1 MEEFQLI
8 EQVEATSVSIKL
20 SLFKENC
27 LWDRTNIQKEE
38 QAMCYNSENSNDLV
52 EINYVYIYDQDE
64 VIVKKV
70 KSIQKYDG
78 IEMNV
83 YKRVF
88 RRWSKLQQ
96 LQDIDI
102 FHQNYDFINKK
113 VEIVILNKKYI
124 PYPRVE
130 QIEQTISILQ
140 SQKNAILYHKQ
151 KKQLNSLL
159 ASGCFIYEFLNSQID
174 SLVRK
179 KQKLVNLEDEIQN
192 TKNQIKQQHKEQ
204 NNLNCQNVSQEKN
217 ENIKSKEIQ
226 LQELQIKQQNGDN
239 VDQIQQ
245 KLQSCNRLIKVIDDW
260 IWRIIDQQSMKM
272 KYSDLIRY
280 LLISIQY
287 EFSSLSQYLYTQ
299 LRDYILR
306 YQDVINY
313 ENKNK
318 FLLNIIRNSTNEYIH
333 ATPKSEVI
341 TLNCIS
347 PYDLEKVEQI
357 QVDTV
362 FFKKDFNLFYA
373 PHQKLT
379 QQIQKYQYFNVER
392 TRTEH
397 AFDINFS
404 ENDYPH
410 VYHLKPM
417 HNNEQIL
424 IGIQR
429 HEHSQIELYL
439 EPVYSQYVD
448 TSKYQKYE
456 YNYVGYIDR
465 NYWGTEFVL
474 YNQGYQSKSSTLDK
488 EMVLNNQRD
497 LSYQLLRYFLK
508 GEYYQDKTY
517 SIKINYE
524 TNIMAEQPRKFTAKV
539 FNYKENK
546 FIDLKSLDPIYNQET
561 QTYQLN
567 FYGRAKKASARNFQ
581 VQDIND
587 EDQIFLLHGKN
598 TKNSFSVDF
607 SYPLNILQAFTFSIV
622 SISKKYLVQ

>member
-1 MEEFQLI
+1 MEEFQFI
-8 EQVEATSVSIKL
+8 DEVEATNESIKL
-20 SLFKENC
+20 SLFNENC
-27 LWDRTNIQKEE
+27 NWDRTKIQKEE
-38 QAMCYNSENSNDLV
+38 QAIYNNILNDQKQEDLV
-52 EINYVYIYDQDE
+52 EINYVYIYDQQE

-78 IEMNV
+78 IEMSV

-88 RRWSKLQQ
+88 RRWSNQIQ
-96 LQDIDI
+96 LKDIDI
-102 FHQNYDFINKK
+102 FHQNYDSINKK

-151 KKQLNSLL
+151 KKQVNSLL
-159 ASGCFIYEFLNSQID
+159 ASGCFMYEFLNSQIE

-179 KQKLVNLEDEIQN
+179 KQKLISLEDEIQN
-192 TKNQIKQQHKEQ
+192 IKNKIKQLQQE
-204 NNLNCQNVSQEKN
+204 QNVSEEKN
-217 ENIKSKEIQ
+217 GNIKSLEIQ
-226 LQELQIKQQNGDN
+226 LEQQQIKQQNGDN
-239 VDQIQQ
+239 IDQIQQ
-245 KLQSCNRLIKVIDDW
+245 KLQNCNRLIKIIDDW
-260 IWRIIDQQSMKM
+260 VWRIVDQQSLKM

-299 LRDYILR
+299 LREYILR
-306 YQDVINY
+306 YQDVIDY

-318 FLLNIIRNSTNEYIH
+318 FLLTIIRNSTNEYIH

-347 PYDLEKVEQI
+347 PYDLDKVEQI

-392 TRTEH
+392 TRTER
-397 AFDINFS
+397 AFDIDFS

-410 VYHLKPM
+410 VYHLKSM

-424 IGIQR
+424 IGIQQY
-429 HEHSQIELYL
+429 EHSQIELYL

-448 TSKYQKYE
+448 ISKYQKYQ

-465 NYWGTEFVL
+465 NYWGTEFIL
-474 YNQGYQSKSSTLDK
+474 YNQGYQSKISTQDK
-488 EMVLNNQRD
+488 EMILNNQRD

-508 GEYYQDKTY
+508 GEYYQDKNY

-546 FIDLKSLDPIYNQET
+546 FIDLKSLDPIYNEET

-598 TKNSFSVDF
+598 SKNSFSVDF
-607 SYPLNILQAFTFSIV
+607 SYPLNIIQAFTFSIV